1 VINDGT
7 LGTLAGLDST
17 TTIEPMPS
25 EYASLEFIGNVVAS
39 SLEVAEASASLV
51 ITREST
57 DAITEADILGVSGI
71 AFYEENEVYPD
82 II

>member
-1 VINDGT
+1 MINDGT